1 MRYDKNG
8 KLISGKNFTDAFGT
22 INLTNKEAK
31 EEHFGEI
38 CRTEDAKIVEAER
51 ELHAR
56 MTQKEKDEATRW
68 IAYFRYMVG
77 GTDKE

>member
-8 KLISGKNFTDAFGT
+8 KLIRGKNFTDAFGT

-38 CRTEDAKIVEAER
+38 CRAEDARVLDAER
-51 ELHAR
+51 GFHAR
-56 MTQKEKDEATRW
+56 MTQKEKD
-68 IAYFRYMVG
+68 
-77 GTDKE
+77 